1 MTHPTSRTRLAI
13 ASALAITLSALPAS
27 AGMDTSSVFNGVDT
41 STRSGQTATTSGGT
55 FFSATVTG
63 TSGGGDGTDFD
74 TRTYDIG
81 EGIAFA
87 EADLDG
93 NTSGI
98 VPTPT
103 LKASS
108 TAATSSSGSTSF
120 AGSISAYQYNGA
132 APGLVTFDYA
142 LTADLN
148 EPDPLTTSA
157 FVRGRGGFVINP
169 DFYTTSI
176 NDFFESSSFPED
188 TFSTL
193 SSVDGLVNN
202 TGSISF
208 TANPGDIFHLVLSL
222 VTSAGHTPAFAD
234 ASSTLTGTFTS
245 PGGSLALFSGGTPL
259 TGDLDGDGFVGI
271 NDLNIILG
279 NWNQNVPPA
288 NPLADPSADG
298 FVGIDDLNTVLGN
311 WNAGTPPPTS
321 GTAVPEP
328 ATLTLLTLAGSALLR
343 RR

>member
-1 MTHPTSRTRLAI
+1 MTHPASRGGIAI
-13 ASALAITLSALPAS
+13 ASAIALTLSALPAS
-27 AGMDTSSVFNGVDT
+27 AGLIIPSIFNGVDT
-41 STRSGQTATTSGGT
+41 SARSGQTATTTGGT
-55 FFSATVTG
+55 FFSATITG
-63 TSGGGDGTDFD
+63 TNGGGDGTNFD

-81 EGIAFA
+81 EGVAFA
-87 EADLDG
+87 AADIDG

-98 VPTPT
+98 VATPT

-108 TAATSSSGSTSF
+108 TAASSSTGSSSF

-132 APGLVTFDYA
+132 APGLVTFNYS
-142 LTADLN
+142 LTANLN

-176 NDFFESSSFPED
+176 NDFFESSSFPLD
-188 TFSTL
+188 DFSTI
-193 SSVDGLVNN
+193 SSVNGLVNN

-208 TANPGDIFHLVLSL
+208 TANPGDIFHLVLS
-222 VTSAGHTPAFAD
+222 VQTSAGHTPAFAD
-234 ASSTLTGTFTS
+234 ASSTMTGTFTS

-271 NDLNIILG
+271 NDLNIILA

-288 NPLADPSADG
+288 NPLADPSGDG

-311 WNAGTPPPTS
+311 WNAGTPPPAAA
-321 GTAVPEP
+321 AVPEP
-328 ATLTLLTLAGSALLR
+328 ATLVLFTLAGSALLR